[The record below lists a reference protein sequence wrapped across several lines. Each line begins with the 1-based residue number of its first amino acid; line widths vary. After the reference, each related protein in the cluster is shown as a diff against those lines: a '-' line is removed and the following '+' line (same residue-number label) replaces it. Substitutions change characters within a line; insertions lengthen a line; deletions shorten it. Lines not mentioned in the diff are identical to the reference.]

1 MSDKYSQTG
10 EDMQSKMSILAKNVR
25 MRIAY
30 LGAGHI
36 ASKMAATVQK
46 LPGVESC
53 AVGSRDIRRSEE
65 FAARWGVRKAY
76 GSYED
81 LVRDPE
87 VDLVYVATPNSHH
100 FDHSLMAIRAGKPV
114 LCEKAFTMNAR
125 EAEALVREARSR
137 GVFLCEAVWTRF
149 MPLSHKIK
157 ELLDSGVIGRPR
169 QMSASLCYAMES
181 KERILRP
188 ELGGGSLL
196 DLGVY
201 CLNFARMYFGPE
213 IVGTDSS
220 CILGESGTDMYESM
234 TLRWA
239 DGKVACLQS
248 SALSRCNREGLI
260 TGDEGYIVVDNINCP
275 QAVRV
280 YKGYQLVEEHFPPA
294 SQISGYEY
302 ELLACKDALERG
314 LLESECMPHS
324 ESVAIMKQMDALR
337 REWGV
342 KFPE

>member
-1 MSDKYSQTG
+1 
-10 EDMQSKMSILAKNVR
+10 
-25 MRIAY
+25 MRQMKIGF

-36 ASKMAATVQK
+36 SAKMAATVQK
-46 LPGVESC
+46 LPGVEAC
-53 AVGSRDIRRSEE
+53 AVAARDLQRAEE
-65 FAARWGVRKAY
+65 FAAKWGVHKAY

-81 LVRDPE
+81 LVNDPE
-87 VDLVYVATPNSHH
+87 VEIVYVATPNSHH
-100 FDHSLMAIRAGKPV
+100 FAHSLLAIRAGKPV

-125 EAEALVREARSR
+125 EAEELVCEARSR

-157 ELLDSGVIGRPR
+157 ELLDSGIIGRPR

-181 KERILRP
+181 KQRILRP
-188 ELGGGSLL
+188 ELGGGALL

-201 CLNFARMYFGPE
+201 CLNFARMYFGDD
-213 IVGTDSS
+213 IVCTESS
-220 CILGESGTDMYESM
+220 CVLGESGTDMYESV

-280 YKGYQLVEEHFPPA
+280 YKGYQLVEEHFPPRE
-294 SQISGYEY
+294 QISGYEY
-302 ELLACKDALERG
+302 ELLACKDALGKG
-314 LLESECMPHS
+314 LLESPYMPQG
-324 ESVAIMKQMDALR
+324 ESIAIMKQMDALR
-337 REWGV
+337 RGWGV

>member
-1 MSDKYSQTG
+1 
-10 EDMQSKMSILAKNVR
+10 
-25 MRIAY
+25 MRPMKIGFI
-30 LGAGHI
+30 GAGHI
-36 ASKMAATVQK
+36 SGKMAACVQK
-46 LPGVESC
+46 LPDVEAC
-53 AVGSRDIRRSEE
+53 AVASRELQRAES
-65 FAARWGVRKAY
+65 FAAKWGFHKAY

-81 LVRDPE
+81 LVMDPE

-100 FDHSLMAIRAGKPV
+100 HAHSLLAIRAGKPV

-125 EAEALVREARSR
+125 EAEELVSEARSR

-157 ELLDSGVIGRPR
+157 ELLDSGIIGRPR
-169 QMSASLCYAMES
+169 QMSASLCYAMEG

-188 ELGGGSLL
+188 ELGGGALL

-201 CLNFARMYFGPE
+201 CLNFARMYFGPD
-213 IVGTDSS
+213 ITGTDSS
-220 CILGESGTDMYESM
+220 CLLGESGTDMYESV

-260 TGDEGYIVVDNINCP
+260 TGDEGYMVVDNINCP

-280 YKGYQLVEEHFPPA
+280 YRDYRLVEEHFPPE

-302 ELLACKDALERG
+302 ELLACRDALERG
-314 LLESECMPHS
+314 ALESEYMPHS
-324 ESVAIMKQMDALR
+324 ESIEIMKQMDALR
-337 REWGV
+337 RGWGV
-342 KFPE
+342 DFPL